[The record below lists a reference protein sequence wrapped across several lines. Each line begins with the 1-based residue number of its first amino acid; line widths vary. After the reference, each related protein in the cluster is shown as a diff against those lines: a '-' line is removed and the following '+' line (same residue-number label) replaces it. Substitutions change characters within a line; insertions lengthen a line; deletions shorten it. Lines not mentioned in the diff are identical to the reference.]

1 MIPLIW
7 LVAGGGLLLLEWI
20 FPSIDGLLIGAV
32 AALLL
37 SALTA
42 LWPGLAAGL
51 QLAGFLVL
59 FLAGYGVLRRW
70 SLRGRLQP
78 DALSSPGS
86 ERAEV
91 IQAFNHLGKGRV
103 RWQGQSWRAELL
115 EAAAGSLAAGDEVVV
130 LRRVGTRLEVLAA
143 PDP

>member
-1 MIPLIW
+1 
-7 LVAGGGLLLLEWI
+7 LLLEWI
-20 FPSIDGLLIGAV
+20 FPTHRWPADRRCRRPVALGAD
-32 AALLL
+32 
-37 SALTA
+37 A